1 MITAK
6 EAENITKVRQIEIIK
21 EELKSNEK
29 LLKIIEDRI
38 KRAASINGWNSIYF
52 YFAEKYHSTIRD
64 MVFIEHYLAE
74 YCGFKT
80 KLFKDERD
88 AWYLEISWG

>member
-6 EAENITKVRQIEIIK
+6 EAKDITEARQAEIIK
-21 EELKSNEK
+21 EKLKSNEK

-38 KRAASINGWNSIYF
+38 KTAASIDGWNTIYF
-52 YFAEKYHSTIRD
+52 YFAEKYYSTISD

-80 KLFKDERD
+80 KLFKDKRN
-88 AWYLEISWG
+88 AWYLEISWR